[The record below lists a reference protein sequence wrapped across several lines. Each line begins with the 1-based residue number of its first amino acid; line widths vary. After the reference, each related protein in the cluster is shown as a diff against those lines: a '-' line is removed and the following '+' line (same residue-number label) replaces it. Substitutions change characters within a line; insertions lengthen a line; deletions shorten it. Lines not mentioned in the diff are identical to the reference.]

1 MFPLVLVKV
10 REEERRIGVVGE
22 GERIRRGVQLNLL
35 KQNLLDEHQ
44 DRMMMAGE
52 RMKKAEVHAQEC
64 QIELGEIRVQNSE
77 LGAKM

>member
-1 MFPLVLVKV
+1 M
-10 REEERRIGVVGE
+10 
-22 GERIRRGVQLNLL
+22 QLNLL